1 MKYTPTDLNS
11 KITHFASSI
20 QFQKEANLLVDFV
33 INDDICVYVRR
44 VDEYMKQPTFML
56 F

>member
-11 KITHFASSI
+11 KVAHYALSV

-33 INDDICVYVRR
+33 INEDICVYVRR
-44 VDEYMKQPTFML
+44 VDEYLKQPTFV
-56 F
+56 